1 MEPRIQY
8 AKTSDGVRIAYAT
21 FGSGPPLVFASQIL
35 GSLHMAQKDVD
46 LMGYWSIDDFLTV
59 ARSIVTYD
67 HRGCG
72 SSDRRVSDYSLEA
85 RVRDLEA
92 VVQATRLERF
102 PLVGYGHAAAT
113 AVAFAVDHPELV
125 EEMVLCNAFV
135 SGSQYY
141 ETIPAVRALRAMD
154 SMAEDEWEYLTRS
167 LATGVLGFSDLA
179 KSDKLAR
186 ARQGA
191 MVPSDWVKYRQVAE
205 ATHIGSL
212 LPRVAVPTLVIRDDS
227 IPVGNEFAREVA
239 AGIPEAQFIVS
250 TDYKREIRELF
261 GAAPTTAATP
271 LPSGMTAILFADIA
285 GSTALTETLGDAAFR
300 AKARELGGSLRAL
313 IREHSGT
320 PVEGP
325 TLGDGVMA
333 VFASAREAI
342 AAALRCA
349 AAGESAGLSLHLGL
363 HAGDVTREKDPD
375 GRANVYGGAV
385 NIASRISG
393 LSAPGEVLVSDVVR
407 TLART
412 SADVRFEDRGEQ
424 ALKGVGEPVRV
435 WAVQEAEA

>member
-8 AKTSDGVRIAYAT
+8 AKTSDGVSIAFAT
-21 FGSGPPLVFASQIL
+21 IGSGPPLLFASQIW

-46 LMGYWSIDDFLTV
+46 VMGYWSMDDFLTV

-67 HRGCG
+67 HRGSG
-72 SSDRRVSDYSLEA
+72 SSDRGVSDYSLEA

-92 VVQATRLERF
+92 IVQATRLERF
-102 PLVGYGHAAAT
+102 PLVGFGHAAAT
-113 AVAFAVDHPELV
+113 AVAFAVDHPGLV
-125 EEMVLCNAFV
+125 EQMVLCNAFV

-141 ETIPAVRALRAMD
+141 KTIPAVRALRAMD

-186 ARQGA
+186 AFQGA
-191 MVPSDWVKYRQVAE
+191 MVPSDLVRYRQVAE
-205 ATHIGSL
+205 ATHIGGL
-212 LPRVAVPTLVIRDDS
+212 LARVSVPTLVIRDDG
-227 IPVGNEFAREVA
+227 IAVGNEFAREVA
-239 AGIPEAQFIVS
+239 AGIPDAQFIVS

-271 LPSGMTAILFADIA
+271 LPSGTAIILFADIVD
-285 GSTALTETLGDAAFR
+285 STALTERLGDAAFR
-300 AKARELGGSLRAL
+300 DKARELAGSLRAL
-313 IREHSGT
+313 IRECAGT

-325 TLGDGVMA
+325 TLGDGVLA
-333 VFASAREAI
+333 VFTSAREAI
-342 AAALRCA
+342 EAARRCGR
-349 AAGESAGLSLHLGL
+349 AGDDAGLPLHLGL
-363 HAGDVTREKDPD
+363 HAGDVIREDN
-375 GRANVYGGAV
+375 NVYGGAV
-385 NIASRISG
+385 NIAARISG

-412 SADVRFEDRGEQ
+412 SAGVTFEDRGEQ
-424 ALKGVGEPVRV
+424 ALKGIGEPVRV
-435 WAVQEAEA
+435 WAVVEAK